1 MQKPIDTIIIE
12 DEPLPQER
20 IRGYAEKLS
29 FLRLRGVFDNG
40 TDALAFLQ
48 TNPADLI
55 FLDINLGDFSG
66 IRLLESM
73 KMSSQV
79 VISSAYDEYALKGFE
94 LNVTDYLLKP
104 YSFDRWVQAVDRVRQ
119 NLLTRMAG
127 RNGNSCSSAPGIG
140 WRRCCWMSYCISR
153 GGGITGESRR
163 LGGRS

>member
-55 FLDINLGDFSG
+55 FLDINLGDFFG
-66 IRLLESM
+66 YPVAGVYE
-73 KMSSQV
+73 
-79 VISSAYDEYALKGFE
+79 DE
-94 LNVTDYLLKP
+94 
-104 YSFDRWVQAVDRVRQ
+104 Q
-119 NLLTRMAG
+119 
-127 RNGNSCSSAPGIG
+127 PG
-140 WRRCCWMSYCISR
+140 SHQ
-153 GGGITGESRR
+153 
-163 LGGRS
+163 LGL